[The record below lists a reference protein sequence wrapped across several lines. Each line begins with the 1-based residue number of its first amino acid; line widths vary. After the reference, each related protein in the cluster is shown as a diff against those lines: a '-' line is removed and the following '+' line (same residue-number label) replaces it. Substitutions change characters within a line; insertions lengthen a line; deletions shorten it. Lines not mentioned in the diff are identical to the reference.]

1 MAFSNQVFDKLKF
14 LHDLTVYP
22 ELCVKTSHTG
32 ITAVGL
38 CEQRKLKTLTLYGL
52 HEKS

>member
-22 ELCVKTSHTG
+22 ELCVKTSHT
-32 ITAVGL
+32 AVGL
-38 CEQRKLKTLTLYGL
+38 YEQRKLKTLTLYGL
-52 HEKS
+52 QEKS